1 MPDFATWISGPWLA
15 SAGTTFLIVA
25 LAEIGDKSQ
34 LVCMTLAARHRGLP
48 VVIGAILAF
57 AVLNLLAVLFGAA
70 VAAWLPEWLVALAVA
85 ILFAGFGISA
95 LRYTEADDD
104 EAVTEKPGHGIVATT
119 FLLIFLA
126 EFGDKTQ
133 LAVAALGST
142 GTPAAVWTG
151 ATTALAVT
159 SLLGVLAGRKLLNRL
174 PLKWIHRIS
183 GVFFLL
189 LALFASWAQAAD
201 FKVTIFGPEPRSTAA
216 TREATGHFLM
226 VQKTKS
232 C

>member
-1 MPDFATWISGPWLA
+1 MPDFATWLSGPWLA

-151 ATTALAVT
+151 ATAALAVT

-183 GVFFLL
+183 GIFFLM
-189 LALFASWAQAAD
+189 LAIYAASRLF
-201 FKVTIFGPEPRSTAA
+201 
-216 TREATGHFLM
+216 
-226 VQKTKS
+226 
-232 C
+232 